1 MYPKVVIIKDCS
13 KNLFYIDTTFNAYHT
28 LELIQNFFNYN
39 FQRKDFEIIV
49 VYETE
54 QGIDYIK
61 EFLRKINEYTEIVYK
76 EFCEWKTIKIEEFI
90 KTLIFNE
97 INFLTSIKS
106 NLLI

>member
-54 QGIDYIK
+54 QGID
-61 EFLRKINEYTEIVYK
+61 
-76 EFCEWKTIKIEEFI
+76 
-90 KTLIFNE
+90 
-97 INFLTSIKS
+97 
-106 NLLI
+106 